1 MQLRPYQKEAIAA
14 IQKHFNDGELRTL
27 LVMATG
33 CGKTVVFTS
42 IAQSVVKKGGRVLI
56 LAHREELLMQAQDKL
71 QKFWG
76 IHGAIEKAEQTAV
89 GTDASVV
96 IASIQTICLDARLK
110 SYPGGT
116 FDLIIID
123 EAHHSVSRTY
133 QKVLSHFGH
142 TKVLGVTATPER
154 ADKKYLAEIYSSIA
168 YEYPL
173 LQAIHDGYLVDIE
186 VKTIPLKLDISNVKE
201 TAGDYQL
208 GDLGDAL
215 RPYLT
220 QIADTMAVECRKKRT
235 VAFLPIVE
243 LAKEFSEMLNL
254 RGFRAAEI
262 DCQSENRKELL
273 QDFHEGKYDV
283 ICNAMILT
291 EGFDEPSIDCII
303 ILRPT
308 KSRSLYQ
315 QMVGRGTRLAKNK
328 KELLLLDFLWL
339 TKKHDLCRPAHLI
352 APTEEIAQKMTKNII
367 HLSESGASMNLEKLL
382 LKAMQES
389 AEKEDGERYFL
400 YDLSTKLEN
409 TEIYDYQPSFK
420 WEKEKPTER
429 QLNMLTRNKIDK
441 AQITSKGLASV
452 IIGSIIKR
460 REQNKSSLKQ
470 IIYLSKKGFQKVET
484 WSFQDAS
491 FIMDL
496 LARNHWNVPEW
507 MDSKTFHPKMLKDLK
522 R

>member
-56 LAHREELLMQAQDKL
+56 LAHREELLMHAQDKL
-71 QKFWG
+71 QRFWG

-173 LQAIHDGYLVDIE
+173 LQAIHDGYLVNIE

-235 VAFLPIVE
+235 VVFLPIVE

-262 DCQSENRKELL
+262 DCQSEKMKWRGFCLATVASARSSMAQVPSSGWTMTTK
-273 QDFHEGKYDV
+273 DV
-283 ICNAMILT
+283 RSTFTTSCSSVPTSKLIQRIFSMESSWSSST
-291 EGFDEPSIDCII
+291 S
-303 ILRPT
+303 RPT
-308 KSRSLYQ
+308 SRPHGSLC
-315 QMVGRGTRLAKNK
+315 
-328 KELLLLDFLWL
+328 LLL
-339 TKKHDLCRPAHLI
+339 
-352 APTEEIAQKMTKNII
+352 
-367 HLSESGASMNLEKLL
+367 
-382 LKAMQES
+382 
-389 AEKEDGERYFL
+389 
-400 YDLSTKLEN
+400 
-409 TEIYDYQPSFK
+409 
-420 WEKEKPTER
+420 
-429 QLNMLTRNKIDK
+429 
-441 AQITSKGLASV
+441 
-452 IIGSIIKR
+452 
-460 REQNKSSLKQ
+460 
-470 IIYLSKKGFQKVET
+470 YLSLDV
-484 WSFQDAS
+484 S
-491 FIMDL
+491 
-496 LARNHWNVPEW
+496 LAATLPCRFFAFTACNLT
-507 MDSKTFHPKMLKDLK
+507 D
-522 R
+522 